1 VKKNEIK
8 IIIVDDSDFSRNV
21 ISQYLIEEGYD
32 VIGEA
37 ANAKEALQLLKD
49 RAPHIMLIDI
59 VMPEISGI
67 ELAQTIQDNFNNINI
82 IMMSSLSG
90 ENIIIESISA
100 GASDFVQKPFTKDM
114 LVNSINKISESLE
127 G

>member
-1 VKKNEIK
+1 VNKNETK
-8 IIIVDDSDFSRNV
+8 IIIVDDSDFSRNIV
-21 ISQYLIEEGYD
+21 SQYLIEEGYD

-37 ANAKEALQLLKD
+37 GNAKEALQLLKD
-49 RAPHIMLIDI
+49 RTPHIMLIDI

-67 ELAQTIQDNFNNINI
+67 ELAQTIQDNFNDINI

-100 GASDFVQKPFTKDM
+100 GASDFVQKPFTKDI
-114 LVNSINKISESLE
+114 LINSINKISESIE
-127 G
+127 E

>member
-1 VKKNEIK
+1 M
-8 IIIVDDSDFSRNV
+8 DDSDFSRNV